1 MDVLRALDR
10 FLDRLY
16 GWCGYAAA
24 ALLVLLAAL
33 IVASIVSRL
42 AGVFVPGLSEYSGYA
57 MAAASF
63 LAFAYTFRENGH
75 IRVAILLSALHGPRR
90 WALQLWCLV
99 AATCIS
105 GYFAY
110 YLARMTYVSWQLGDR
125 SEGVDATPL
134 WIPQTAT
141 AFGAV
146 VLAVC
151 VLHRL
156 VRFIAGADSGDGEEK
171 GALAPPDP

>member
-1 MDVLRALDR
+1 MDALRALDR

-24 ALLVLLAAL
+24 AMLVLLAAL
-33 IVASIVSRL
+33 IVTSIVSRL
-42 AGVFVPGLSEYSGYA
+42 AGAFVPGLSEYSGYA

-90 WALQLWCLV
+90 WALQVWCLL
-99 AATCIS
+99 AATVIS

-110 YLARMTYVSWQLGDR
+110 YLTRMAYVSWQLGDV

-134 WIPQTAT
+134 WIPQIAT

-146 VLAVC
+146 VLAIC
-151 VLHRL
+151 VLHHL
-156 VRFIAGADSGDGEEK
+156 VRFVVGIDSGDDEED
-171 GALAPPDP
+171 ALARPEV

>member
-1 MDVLRALDR
+1 MDALRALDR

-33 IVASIVSRL
+33 IVTSIVSRL
-42 AGVFVPGLSEYSGYA
+42 AGAFIPGLSEYSGYA

-75 IRVAILLSALHGPRR
+75 IRVAMLLSALHGRRR
-90 WALQLWCLV
+90 WALQLWCLA
-99 AATCIS
+99 AATVIS

-110 YLARMTYVSWQLGDR
+110 YLARMAYVSWRLGDV

-134 WIPQTAT
+134 WIPQTVT

-146 VLAVC
+146 VLAIC
-151 VLHRL
+151 VLHHL
-156 VRFIAGADSGDGEEK
+156 VRFVVGIDSGDDEE
-171 GALAPPDP
+171 GALARPEV

>member
-1 MDVLRALDR
+1 MDLLRALDR

-42 AGVFVPGLSEYSGYA
+42 LGVFVPGLSEYSGYA

-75 IRVAILLSALHGPRR
+75 IRVAMLLSAVHGPRR
-90 WALQLWCLV
+90 WALQLWWSRAWLTRFRYGPV
-99 AATCIS
+99 EWLWRSAT
-105 GYFAY
+105 Y
-110 YLARMTYVSWQLGDR
+110 RKRQ
-125 SEGVDATPL
+125 PL
-134 WIPQTAT
+134 HI
-141 AFGAV
+141 V
-146 VLAVC
+146 
-151 VLHRL
+151 
-156 VRFIAGADSGDGEEK
+156 
-171 GALAPPDP
+171 

>member
-24 ALLVLLAAL
+24 ALLVILAAL

-42 AGVFVPGLSEYSGYA
+42 AGAFVPGLSEYSGYA

-75 IRVAILLSALHGPRR
+75 IRVAILLSALHGGRR
-90 WALQLWCLV
+90 WALQLWCLF
-99 AATCIS
+99 AASVIC

-110 YLARMTYVSWQLGDR
+110 YLTRMAYVSWQLGDV

-134 WIPQTAT
+134 WIPQLAT
-141 AFGAV
+141 AFGAI
-146 VLAVC
+146 VLAIC
-151 VLHRL
+151 VLHHL
-156 VRFIAGADSGDGEEK
+156 VKFVTGIDTGHDQEDD
-171 GALAPPDP
+171 LARPEV